1 MELKKYFQNP
11 KTDSCKDL
19 LDQISI
25 LNKAV
30 KSLVDINMA
39 RIPGLVEKFE
49 KYLEKSTIPYKEQDP
64 KKVMLELANYF
75 KGAVRWHH
83 PWTMINITPP
93 PLLPSIA
100 ATTIT
105 MLFNP
110 NLAIDVSCGG
120 LGLTELEMVKHL
132 SSLVGWDW
140 RKSYGVFTFGGRGT
154 DLYAIKVALQKSCPE
169 FMENGVHGRVA
180 ISSTTECHPCHIE
193 NCDWLGLGKK
203 NCLRLPVDS
212 VGVLDLKE
220 AEKILS
226 SYLSS
231 EGKLVCI
238 MISGGSTL
246 NYAVDP
252 ILRVV
257 RMRNRLIKKFKLDY
271 IPHIH
276 VDSVIGWVWLFFK
289 GYDFKKNS
297 LRINPIAIKKIKSM
311 YKSVSQIKYADS
323 FGVDF
328 HKTGFCPYLS
338 SVFITRKKEWI
349 DNLGTSKQPSIKELE
364 FGNFAPFTYTLE
376 SSRPVNGSMAAIA
389 AVKSLG
395 VRGFQKLVS
404 GLVTSAEIARVNL
417 DKMSGFATVNPEAKG
432 FATLFI
438 VLPPKIRIT
447 YKELRKVEEELAIK
461 IAEYN
466 HKFYLFLL
474 EKQMTEGS
482 PIALD
487 YVSGYET
494 TSTGIKLGVIKMYVV
509 SPYCNEQSMN
519 KLLKTLIILRREF
532 NLVADNFIPKACPYR
547 PKPLVLR

>member
-1 MELKKYFQNP
+1 MDLKKYFQDP
-11 KTDSCKDL
+11 KTDSCEDL
-19 LDQISI
+19 LDQISV
-25 LNKAV
+25 LDKAV
-30 KSLVDINMA
+30 KSLVDVNMA

-120 LGLTELEMVKHL
+120 LALTELEIVKHL
-132 SSLVGWDW
+132 SSLVGWNW
-140 RKSYGVFTFGGRGT
+140 KESHGVFTFGGKGT
-154 DLYAIKVALQKSCPE
+154 DLYAVKVALQKNCPE
-169 FMENGVHGRVA
+169 FMENGIHGRVA
-180 ISSTTECHPCHIE
+180 ISSTAQCHPCHVE
-193 NCDWLGLGKK
+193 VCDWLGLGKK

-212 VGVLDLKE
+212 LGILDLKE
-220 AEKILS
+220 AEKILA
-226 SYLSS
+226 SYLTTG
-231 EGKLVCI
+231 GKLVCI
-238 MISGGSTL
+238 MLSGGSTL
-246 NYAVDP
+246 NYSVDP
-252 ILRVV
+252 ILKVV
-257 RMRNRLIKKFKLDY
+257 KMRSRLIRKFKLNY

-276 VDSVIGWVWLFFK
+276 VDSVLGWVWLVFN
-289 GYDFKKNS
+289 GYDFRKNP
-297 LRINPIAIKKIKSM
+297 LKINEIAIKKIESM
-311 YKSVSQIKYADS
+311 YKRIYQIRYADS

-338 SVFITRKKEWI
+338 SVFITRKRQWI
-349 DNLGTSKQPSIKELE
+349 DNLGASKQPSIKELE

-376 SSRPVNGSMAAIA
+376 SSRPANGSISALAAL
-389 AVKSLG
+389 KSLG
-395 VRGFQKLVS
+395 IRGFQKLIS
-404 GLVTSAEIARVNL
+404 GLVTSAEIARVSL
-417 DKMSGFATVNPEAKG
+417 DKMPGFATVNPEAEG
-432 FATLFI
+432 LAALFI
-438 VLPPKIRIT
+438 VLPPKIKIT
-447 YKELRKVEEELAIK
+447 YRQLKRTKEELAIK

-494 TSTGIKLGVIKMYVV
+494 TSAGIKLGVIKMYVV
-509 SPYCNEQSMN
+509 SPYCNEESMN
-519 KLLKTLIILRREF
+519 KLLEALIILKTNF
-532 NLVADNFIPKACPYR
+532 DLVADKFTPRACPYR